1 MIGDSIRRVRLAEDQ
16 AEDIVEAA
24 AEQAERL
31 MSDAR
36 NDYSLR
42 LMTARR
48 QARESAEGIRA
59 AILREAAEEVASIND
74 DAKLERESLESESA
88 ARVDLAVKRVLEIIG
103 RDW

>member
-24 AEQAERL
+24 AEQAERI

-36 NDYSLR
+36 NDCSLEV
-42 LMTARR
+42 MTARR
-48 QARESAEGIRA
+48 QARESAGEIRT
-59 AILREAAEEVASIND
+59 AILREAAEEVASING
-74 DAKLERESLESESA
+74 DAKLERESLESGSA
-88 ARVDLAVKRVLEIIG
+88 ARADLAVKRVLEIIG